1 MHVDWKML
9 WSVMT
14 ALGYVDSPDGGEYH
28 EKTADLFR
36 KNWVTEDKAGRLV
49 LNMAEADAMV
59 KDAFLSGQIEARK
72 EVVEYL
78 INKGGL

>member
-9 WSVMT
+9 WSVMA
-14 ALGYVDSPDGGEYH
+14 ALGYVDGLDGAEYH
-28 EKTADLFR
+28 RETEELYQ
-36 KNWVTEDKAGRLV
+36 KNWVTEDKTGRLL

-59 KDAFLSGQIEARK
+59 NDAFLSGQIEERK
-72 EVVEYL
+72 EVMEYL